1 MRAPSRPA
9 LALVLAAFVFAD
21 LLPIRS
27 VAADPEPA
35 EPARSPAS
43 GDAPVTDPLTGHQIY
58 DRVLQ
63 NRFQSSRENVRLISG
78 DRSGNAQESRMTV
91 LWKSFRNEQDEPTN
105 GVFSKTVVRYTH
117 PFDLRFSAYLVINNA
132 DRADDQFVYLNS
144 RRRIRR
150 INLRGEPVMGS
161 DFGFEDVIPREI
173 EDAEYKRM
181 PDEVYE
187 GRPCYIVEILPTATS
202 NSEYSR
208 LRSTIDK
215 EHPVVLRTEYWN
227 REGVAV
233 KEGYAPWDE
242 VKEVDGI
249 WIPMHAEMK
258 NLVNESWSRL
268 LIENLEPN
276 PVLDP
281 GEFDVRRL
289 ESH

>member
-1 MRAPSRPA
+1 MRALPRLALILA
-9 LALVLAAFVFAD
+9 LALPFAD
-21 LLPIRS
+21 LPPFG
-27 VAADPEPA
+27 AAAAAP
-35 EPARSPAS
+35 S
-43 GDAPVTDPLTGHQIY
+43 GDASASDGLSGHQIY
-58 DRVLQ
+58 DRVLD
-63 NRFQSSRENVRLISG
+63 NRFRSTRENIRLISG

-91 LWKSFRNEQDEPTN
+91 LWKSFRDDKDQATN

-173 EDAEYKRM
+173 EDAEYKRL
-181 PDEVYE
+181 PDEIHDD
-187 GRPCYIVEILPTATS
+187 RPCYIVEVLPTATS

-215 EHPVVLRTEYWN
+215 QHPIVLRTQYWD
-227 REGVAV
+227 RDGVAV
-233 KEGYAPWDE
+233 KEGWAPFAE
-242 VKEVDGI
+242 VREFDGV
-249 WIPMHAEMK
+249 WVPMHAEMK

-268 LIENLEPN
+268 LIEDFEPN
-276 PVLDP
+276 PTLDP

-289 ESH
+289 ETH

>member
-1 MRAPSRPA
+1 MRPQHR
-9 LALVLAAFVFAD
+9 LALVLALV
-21 LLPIRS
+21 LPLTE
-27 VAADPEPA
+27 VLPLGATAADPEPITST
-35 EPARSPAS
+35 PS
-43 GDAPVTDPLTGHQIY
+43 GDAPAGDGLSGRQIY

-63 NRFQSSRENVRLISG
+63 NRFRSSRENVRLISG

-91 LWKSFRNEQDEPTN
+91 LWKSFRDEKDQATN

-187 GRPCYIVEILPTATS
+187 GRACYVVEILPTATS

-215 EHPVVLRTEYWN
+215 EHPVVLRTQYWD

-233 KEGYAPWDE
+233 KEGYAPWAE
-242 VKEVDGI
+242 VREVEGV

-268 LIENLEPN
+268 LIEDFEPN
-276 PVLDP
+276 PTLDP

>member
-1 MRAPSRPA
+1 MRAPHR
-9 LALVLAAFVFAD
+9 LALVLAFSLAF
-21 LLPIRS
+21 
-27 VAADPEPA
+27 AAAAAAEDPQPAAPPA
-35 EPARSPAS
+35 EAS
-43 GDAPVTDPLTGHQIY
+43 GDASSSDGLTGRQIY
-58 DRVLQ
+58 DRVLE
-63 NRFQSSRENVRLISG
+63 NRFQASRENARLISG

-91 LWKSFRNEQDEPTN
+91 LWKSFRDDKDQPTD
-105 GVFSKTVVRYTH
+105 GVYSKTVVRYTH

-173 EDAEYKRM
+173 EDAEYKRL
-181 PDEVYE
+181 PDTVHE
-187 GRPCYIVEILPTATS
+187 GRPCYVVEIVPNEGA

-215 EHPVVLRTEYWN
+215 EIPVVLRTQYWDPD
-227 REGVAV
+227 GVAV
-233 KEGYAPWDE
+233 KEGSAPFAE
-242 VKEVDGI
+242 IKQVENV

-268 LIENLEPN
+268 LIEDFEAN
-276 PVLDP
+276 PTLDI

>member
-1 MRAPSRPA
+1 MRAQHR
-9 LALVLAAFVFAD
+9 LALVLALV
-21 LLPIRS
+21 LPLTE
-27 VAADPEPA
+27 VLPLGATAADPEPIA
-35 EPARSPAS
+35 STPS
-43 GDAPVTDPLTGHQIY
+43 GDAPAGDGLSGRQIY

-63 NRFQSSRENVRLISG
+63 NRFRSSRENVRLISG

-91 LWKSFRNEQDEPTN
+91 LWKSFRDEKDQATN

-173 EDAEYKRM
+173 EDAEYKRL
-181 PDEVYE
+181 PDEIHD
-187 GRPCYIVEILPTATS
+187 GRPCYVVEILPTASS

-215 EHPVVLRTEYWN
+215 EHPVVLRTQYWD

-233 KEGYAPWDE
+233 KEGLAPFAE
-242 VKEVDGI
+242 VREVEGV

-268 LIENLEPN
+268 LIEDFEPN
-276 PVLDP
+276 PTLDP